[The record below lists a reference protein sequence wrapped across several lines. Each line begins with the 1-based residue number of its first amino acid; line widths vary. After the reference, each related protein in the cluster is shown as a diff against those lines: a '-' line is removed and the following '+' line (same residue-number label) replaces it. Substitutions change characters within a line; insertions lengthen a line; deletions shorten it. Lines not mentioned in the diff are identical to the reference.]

1 MRKLF
6 IGSSSEGLVIAKKL
20 KKALE
25 AKFPEFLE
33 CDLWTDGKIFSLNR
47 GTLDSLVIAS
57 RKFDYGILLATA
69 DDIRKS
75 RNVKAHIPR
84 DNVMFEMGMFI
95 GSLGLS
101 RAFLLV
107 EKSAILPTDYNGVT
121 LAFFDKDLPKSLES
135 AIKRIVATIEN
146 TQESFN
152 LKPIPAA
159 ALALSY
165 FDNFISPL
173 AKKRLKDKIKFK
185 LKILL
190 PSNLSNINTTILAYK
205 RKNNSEEIS
214 VYDDGGRPRVNKLIS
229 TKQNY
234 WDIPTT
240 LSTLFKLINI
250 IVPSKEVGIEKDRQD
265 WIEQELRNFKGTL
278 EILISQCDA
287 CKNNVFVNYI
297 NKRK

>member
-1 MRKLF
+1 MRKMF
-6 IGSSSEGLVIAKKL
+6 IGSSSEGLIIAKKL
-20 KKALE
+20 KKVLE
-25 AKFPEFLE
+25 VKFPDFLD
-33 CDLWTDGKIFSLNR
+33 CNLWTDGKIFTLNN

-75 RNVKAHIPR
+75 RKVRAHIPR

-107 EKSAILPTDYNGVT
+107 EKSAVLPTDYNGVT
-121 LAFFDKDLPKSLES
+121 IAFFEKDVPKSLEK
-135 AIKRIVATIEN
+135 AIGRIIAMIEN
-146 TQESFN
+146 TKASYN
-152 LKPIPAA
+152 LKPVPAA

-173 AKKRLKDKIKFK
+173 AKKRLKDKMKFK

-190 PSNLSNINTTILAYK
+190 PNNLSNLRTTILAYK
-205 RKNNSEEIS
+205 AKHRSEEIS
-214 VYDDGGRPRVNKLIS
+214 VYDDGGRPLVNKLIGS
-229 TKQNY
+229 KQNY

-240 LSTLFKLINI
+240 LSTLYKLINI
-250 IVPSKEVGIEKDRQD
+250 IVPSKEVGIEKHRQE
-265 WIEQELRNFKGTL
+265 WIELELRNFKGTL
-278 EILISQCDA
+278 EILISQCEA
-287 CKNNVFVNYI
+287 CKNNVVVNYI
-297 NKRK
+297 